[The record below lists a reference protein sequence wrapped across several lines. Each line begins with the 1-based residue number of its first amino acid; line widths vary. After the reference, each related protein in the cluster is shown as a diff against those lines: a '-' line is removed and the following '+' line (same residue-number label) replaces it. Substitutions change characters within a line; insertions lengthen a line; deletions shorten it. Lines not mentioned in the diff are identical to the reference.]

1 MKRSSSKK
9 EYVSVYRIEKRGRG
23 PFQYYSTEYD
33 SGLEGSIN
41 WDLPTPEFDK
51 GIDRNVLRKVW
62 IKDYRFGAP
71 TGNALKEWVKKPDV
85 LHRLGFKVSLYKADK
100 ASTISS
106 DIQSMFL
113 KRKAKKVKEW
123 EIVEFMKGEK
133 KTYA

>member
-1 MKRSSSKK
+1 MKRSSSSK

-23 PFQYYSTEYD
+23 PFQYYPTED
-33 SGLEGSIN
+33 DCRLEDSIN
-41 WDLPTPEFDK
+41 CDLPTPEFDG
-51 GIDRNVLRKVW
+51 GIDRDVLRKIWVE
-62 IKDYRFGAP
+62 DYRFGAP
-71 TGNALKEWVKKPDV
+71 TKKALKEWVKKPDV

-123 EIVEFMKGEK
+123 EIVEFMKGDIK
-133 KTYA
+133 

>member
-9 EYVSVYRIEKRGRG
+9 EYINVYRIEKRGRG
-23 PFQYYSTEYD
+23 PFQDDRADEFLNYD
-33 SGLEGSIN
+33 MPSAYHDGGMPEVVRSFN
-41 WDLPTPEFDK
+41 DEDLYK
-51 GIDRNVLRKVW
+51 
-62 IKDYRFGAP
+62 YRFGCP
-71 TGNALKEWVKKPDV
+71 CPESTKEWVVEPQKLSK
-85 LHRLGFKVSLYKADK
+85 LGYKISLYKADK

>member
-23 PFQYYSTEYD
+23 PFQYYPTADDCRLEY
-33 SGLEGSIN
+33 SIN
-41 WDLPTPEFDK
+41 CDLPTPEFDK
-51 GIDRNVLRKVW
+51 GIDRDVLRKIW
-62 IKDYRFGAP
+62 IEDYRFGAP

-106 DIQSMFL
+106 EIQSMFL